1 MSTDEILKTL
11 DRTPELVSDDLFL
24 AAMPFAL
31 SIDEKFFHEQLF
43 ESYPKSQFEMNIMT
57 GTVKNEGEVWMRTVD
72 PGPMSGQG
80 QDFFDKKNSKP
91 FKKISLTKIFFN
103 RSHENSNQNLR
114 ALYIRFS
121 MN

>member
-1 MSTDEILKTL
+1 MRVNILIHFKCLKNLSTDEILKTL
-11 DRTPELVSDDLFL
+11 DLTPELVSDDLFL

-43 ESYPKSQFEMNIMT
+43 ESYAKNQFEMNIMT

-80 QDFFDKKNSKP
+80 RDFSIKM
-91 FKKISLTKIFFN
+91 THH
-103 RSHENSNQNLR
+103 R
-114 ALYIRFS
+114 
-121 MN
+121 